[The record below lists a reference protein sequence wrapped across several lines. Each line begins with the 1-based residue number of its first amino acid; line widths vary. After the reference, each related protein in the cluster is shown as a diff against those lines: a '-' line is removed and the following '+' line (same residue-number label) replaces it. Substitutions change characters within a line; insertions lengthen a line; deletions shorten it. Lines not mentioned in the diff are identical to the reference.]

1 MSLIPGSGRS
11 PGGGHNNPL
20 QYSCLDKPMDRGD
33 WWATVHGLQ
42 RVGPDWA
49 TKRTSMHTTS
59 SSLRKRVSCL
69 RRYKESLRMIQAD
82 TSTKG
87 KGGLQELQNVPV
99 RFVLAALCDPSLGG
113 SEFFGPKEWN
123 LLRCWQGCLLGGSE
137 WGPKLYHSL
146 LY

>member
-1 MSLIPGSGRS
+1 MSSIPGSGRS
-11 PGGGHNNPL
+11 PGGGHDNPL

-87 KGGLQELQNVPV
+87 RGGLQELQNVPV

-123 LLRCWQGCLLGGSE
+123 LLRCWQGCLLGGLE